1 MESKTDEIQGW
12 FDKIDDLLVAVD
24 NKGAIIRV
32 NQAWIDYCEKNNLD
46 QPIIQGAG
54 DYLELLNQNSNAEAA
69 DTIKKMM
76 ELEVPEYTTH
86 FPYTD
91 KDGNKIWF
99 EVKIKSVK
107 LEPDQPAGALI
118 FHSPVKENGIQSIT
132 VETVLESMTD
142 GFYLLDDQLR
152 FLYINEVAEK
162 IIGRKRADI
171 LGAKAHE
178 VFPKLK
184 GSNLEQQLLAALQTK
199 EHTEFDEKFAD
210 YDGWSHIKLIPLK
223 DGGLAI
229 YFQNIEQQKQLEE
242 KLTEF
247 AYYDF
252 LTGLPNRRKMTEI
265 AFSLK
270 EKKRKFSFFYINL
283 DNLKFINALYNYASG
298 DKVVVSV
305 AERLQSLADERCHIG
320 RLEGDEF
327 IVIRESAPGE
337 RLELFAEKLMDLFK
351 DPFLLADFQSAYVTA
366 SIGIA
371 CIPFDTERLRDLV
384 AFAETAMY
392 EAKKEKGSSYSFYRP
407 KMRAKRERRV
417 LIEKSLMECLE
428 DSGFYFTV
436 QPQISGGGINLSGIE
451 VLARWKHPVLGELS
465 PLEFIEVAE
474 QSGTIAH
481 LTTHLLHEV
490 LKVIKSWEQLYGWN
504 IKTAINMTP
513 SLLANPV
520 FFDDFFNLLEQY
532 QVCPS
537 LLEVELTEHAEM
549 AYSETTMRNLELC
562 REKGISIAIDDFGT
576 GFSMISYLTQFP
588 INKIKIDRYFIRK
601 IGEDAK
607 SEAVLK
613 SLIHLAQS
621 IECELLA
628 EGVERPEE
636 VLFLKENS
644 CTVFQGYYYDKPL
657 KIKDFEQ
664 KYLSV
669 KAFSAQK

>member
-1 MESKTDEIQGW
+1 MESKTDEIQEW
-12 FDKIDDLLVAVD
+12 FDKIDDLLVVID
-24 NKGAIIRV
+24 NKGEIVRV
-32 NQAWIDYCEKNNLD
+32 NQGWIDYCANNNLD
-46 QPIIQGAG
+46 QKIIQGAE
-54 DYLELLNQNSNAEAA
+54 DYLELLNQSSNAEAA
-69 DTIKKMM
+69 DTIKEIL
-76 ELEVPEYTTH
+76 ELEIPEYSTH
-86 FPYTD
+86 FHYMD
-91 KDGNKIWF
+91 KDGDKLWF
-99 EVKIKSVK
+99 EVKIKTVK
-107 LEPDQPAGALI
+107 LDSNEPAGAVI
-118 FHSPVKENGIQSIT
+118 FHTPLKGSGIQSIT

-152 FLYINEVAEK
+152 FNYINEVAEK
-162 IIGRKRADI
+162 IIGRKRDEI
-171 LGAKAHE
+171 LGLTAHE

-184 GSNLEQQLLAALQTK
+184 GSNLEHQLLTALRTK
-199 EHTEFDEKFAD
+199 EHMEFDENFSN

-223 DGGLAI
+223 NGGLAI
-229 YFQNIEQQKQLEE
+229 YFQNIEQQKKLEE

-270 EKKRKFSFFYINL
+270 ERKKKFSFFYINL

-305 AERLQSLADERCHIG
+305 AERLQSLSDHRCHVG

-337 RLELFAEKLMDLFK
+337 RLEIFAEKLMDLFK
-351 DPFLLADFQSAYVTA
+351 DPFMLADFQSAYVTA

-407 KMRAKRERRV
+407 KMRSQRERRV
-417 LIEKSLMECLE
+417 LIEKSLMGCLE

-490 LKVIKSWEQLYGWN
+490 LKVIKDWEQLYGWN

-513 SLLANPV
+513 SLLANTV
-520 FFDDFFNLLEQY
+520 FFEEFFNLLEHY
-532 QVCPS
+532 GVCPS

-588 INKIKIDRYFIRK
+588 INKIKIDRYFIRQ

-657 KIKDFEQ
+657 QVKDFER
-664 KYLSV
+664 KYLSDLS
-669 KAFSAQK
+669 FSSQK

>member
-12 FDKIDDLLVAVD
+12 FDKIDDLLVAID
-24 NKGAIIRV
+24 NNGTIVRV
-32 NQAWIDYCEKNNLD
+32 NQAWRDYCRKSNID
-46 QPIIQGAG
+46 QAVIQKEMN
-54 DYLELLNQNSNAEAA
+54 YLELLNQNSDTKAV
-69 DTIKKMM
+69 DTIKEIM
-76 ELEVPEYTTH
+76 ELEVPEYKTQ
-86 FPYTD
+86 YTY
-91 KDGNKIWF
+91 KNIDGEPIWF
-99 EVKIKSVK
+99 NVKIKTMKMDSSGA
-107 LEPDQPAGALI
+107 AGALI
-118 FHSPVKENGIQSIT
+118 FHSPAADSGIQSIT

-142 GFYLLDDQLR
+142 GFYLLDDRLR
-152 FLYINEVAEK
+152 FNYINEVAEK
-162 IIGRKRADI
+162 IISKKRDDI
-171 LGAKAHE
+171 VGQSVYE
-178 VFPKLK
+178 VFPDIR
-184 GSNLEQQLLAALQTK
+184 GSRVEEHLLCALRTT
-199 EHTEFDEKFAD
+199 ENIEFDENFRN
-210 YDGWSHIKLIPLK
+210 YDGWSHIKMIPLK
-223 DGGLAI
+223 NGGLAI

-247 AYYDF
+247 AYCDF

-270 EKKRKFSFFYINL
+270 EKKSRFSFFYINL

-298 DKVVVSV
+298 DKVVISV
-305 AERLQSLADERCHIG
+305 AERLQTLSDDRCHIG

-337 RLELFAEKLMDLFK
+337 RLEIFAEKLMDLFEE
-351 DPFLLADFQSAYVTA
+351 PFLLADFQSAYVTV

-371 CIPFDTERLRDLV
+371 CTPFDTERLRDLV
-384 AFAETAMY
+384 SFAETAMY

-407 KMRAKRERRV
+407 KMRSQRERRV
-417 LIEKSLMECLE
+417 LIEKSLMGCLE
-428 DSGFYFTV
+428 GSGFYFTV
-436 QPQISGGGINLSGIE
+436 QPQISGGGINLSGVE
-451 VLARWKHPVLGELS
+451 VLARWNHPELGELS
-465 PLEFIEVAE
+465 PLEFIEIAE

-490 LKVIKSWEQLYGWN
+490 LTVIKKWEQLYSWN
-504 IKTAINMTP
+504 VKTAINMTP
-513 SLLANPV
+513 SLLANTV
-520 FFDDFFNLLEQY
+520 FFEEFFKLLEQY
-532 QVCPS
+532 GVAPS

-588 INKIKIDRYFIRK
+588 INKIKIDRYFIQK

-644 CTVFQGYYYDKPL
+644 CTVFQGYYYDRPL
-657 KIKDFEQ
+657 HVNEFEE
-664 KYLSV
+664 KYLAISTLI
-669 KAFSAQK
+669 